1 MSLFKKRSSELPAPV
16 QPAVVEKTYG
26 SKMPVVDVNVCN
38 VCRACVYL
46 CKNEVFDKSYH
57 RSNPVVIREDRC
69 EDGCTLCADRCR
81 PHAIS
86 FVDR

>member
-1 MSLFKKRSSELPAPV
+1 MSLFKKRSSEPPAPA
-16 QPAVVEKTYG
+16 QPVVVEKTYG

>member
-1 MSLFKKRSSELPAPV
+1 MSLFKKRYSEPPAPA